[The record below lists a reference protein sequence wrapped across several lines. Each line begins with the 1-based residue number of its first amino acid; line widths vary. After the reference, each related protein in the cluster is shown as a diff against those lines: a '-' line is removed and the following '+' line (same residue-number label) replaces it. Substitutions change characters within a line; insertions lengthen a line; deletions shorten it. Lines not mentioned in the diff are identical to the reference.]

1 MEGSM
6 CRDASSH
13 PIAVGVIVAVQKVG
27 GGISGTSSRI
37 FGLAHTVAQKTVP
50 MFGHFVMFELSH
62 NGKQSHYLEQMSWI
76 VYHIGFQMTHYL
88 PNLDTH

>member
-6 CRDASSH
+6 CRDASSR

-37 FGLAHTVAQKTVP
+37 LGLAHTVAQKTVP
-50 MFGHFVMFELSH
+50 ISDYFV
-62 NGKQSHYLEQMSWI
+62 
-76 VYHIGFQMTHYL
+76 
-88 PNLDTH
+88 